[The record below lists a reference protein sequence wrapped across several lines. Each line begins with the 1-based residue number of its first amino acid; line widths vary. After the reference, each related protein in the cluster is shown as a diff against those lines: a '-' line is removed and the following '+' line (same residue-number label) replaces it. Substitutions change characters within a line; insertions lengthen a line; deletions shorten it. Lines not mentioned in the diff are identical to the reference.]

1 MALFQSNCLLFHPK
15 IRIIAPKNQTHNN
28 MKKLFIG
35 LLAAFLFCGS
45 LQSQAQNDDVTL
57 YFSTEEM
64 PNLIKCLPPPPDTI
78 GIDFAHDVLRY
89 MWGKTQR
96 CDSVRAAIAARDAAW
111 NYDSLFAVFSGPF
124 GLEISKEGT
133 PEIYKYMINSLST
146 IDPTRVEPKAFYH
159 RKRPFERFHE
169 HMLTTYEEQ
178 ELSGEGS
185 YPSGHSQR
193 GYTAALLLS
202 EVNPANAD
210 TIMARGYMYGE
221 SRVIVGAHWQ
231 SDVDAS
237 RLCGA
242 IGLARLHTSP
252 AFLEQL
258 SKAQTEFKRLRGQ
271 LSPTDDVSQF
281 VNLADAVPDA
291 ILEIRYYSTYNFVGA
306 RVDGYEEPVALL
318 TRQAADSLRA
328 VSEDLKKQGY
338 RLKIF
343 DAYRP
348 QCAVDHF
355 VRWAADVNDT
365 LMKPYFYP
373 DVPRD
378 RLFELGYIA
387 KKSGHT
393 RGSTVDLTLFDMT
406 TEKEVD
412 MGGTFDWFG
421 LESHP
426 DFGGNPKTGKYKAN
440 DRITA
445 EQFRNRMILREAM
458 LRHGFKAIDEEWWH
472 FTLKNEPFPDTYF
485 TFPVKK
491 L

>member
-1 MALFQSNCLLFHPK
+1 
-15 IRIIAPKNQTHNN
+15 
-28 MKKLFIG
+28 MKKTFIV

-45 LQSQAQNDDVTL
+45 LQMQAQNDNVTL
-57 YFSTEEM
+57 YFSAEEM
-64 PNLIKCLPPPPDTI
+64 PDLIKCLPPPPDTI
-78 GIDFAHDVLRY
+78 GVDFAHDILRY

-96 CDSVRAAIAARDAAW
+96 CDSARAAIAFRDAVW
-111 NYDSLFAVFSGPF
+111 DYDSLFAEFNVPF
-124 GLEISKEGT
+124 GLEISKNGT
-133 PEIYKYMINSLST
+133 PEIYKYLVNSLST
-146 IDPTRVEPKAFYH
+146 IDQTRVVPKAFYH
-159 RKRPFERFHE
+159 RKRPFERFRE
-169 HMLTTYEEQ
+169 HMLTVYEEKY
-178 ELSGEGS
+178 LSGEGS

-193 GYTAALLLS
+193 GYATALLLS

-210 TIMARGYMYGE
+210 TIMARGFMCGE

-237 RLCGA
+237 RLCAA
-242 IGLARLHTSP
+242 IGMARLHTSP

-258 SKAQTEFKRLRGQ
+258 NKAQVEFQRLTGL
-271 LSPTDDVSQF
+271 LSSSDDASQF
-281 VNLADAVPDA
+281 VNLTDVVPDA

-306 RVDGYEEPVALL
+306 RVDGYLEPIALL

-328 VSEDLKKQGY
+328 VSDDLKKQGY
-338 RLKIF
+338 RLKIY

-373 DVPRD
+373 EVPRD

-393 RGSTVDLTLFDMT
+393 RGSTVDLTLFDMA

-426 DFGGNPKTGKYKAN
+426 DYRG
-440 DRITA
+440 ITS
-445 EQFRNRMILREAM
+445 EQYHNRMILREAM
-458 LRHGFKAIDEEWWH
+458 LRHGFKPIGEEWWH
-472 FTLKNEPFPDTYF
+472 FTLKGEPFPYTYF